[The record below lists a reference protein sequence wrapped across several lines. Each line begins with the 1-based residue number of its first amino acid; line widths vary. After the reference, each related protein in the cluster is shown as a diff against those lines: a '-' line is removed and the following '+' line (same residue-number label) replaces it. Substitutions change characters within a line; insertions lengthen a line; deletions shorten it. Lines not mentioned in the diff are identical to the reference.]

1 MICLIDRISVYCK
14 LSNSLFVTSICFMFW
29 FIFCFSVSCLC
40 HLLSPFWGEL
50 GLRFASYVSG
60 LSGVMINLG
69 ICLAASDSI
78 LVVVLGTCHFGVFQN
93 SFFFSSLI
101 WVFFLFGVRP
111 WMQISR
117 ILPVVVLLCLLVSYF
132 GTVVTIWYTLKH
144 LWECLSRWSRS
155 LVGYFWSAHG
165 VFCLMGYFVIMI
177 WQIVC
182 TRNRFLLGL
191 NFLNYRVYLGFLALV
206 KVRRKD

>member
-1 MICLIDRISVYCK
+1 MICLIDRISVYCQ

-60 LSGVMINLG
+60 VMINLG

-93 SFFFSSLI
+93 SIFFSSLI

-117 ILPVVVLLCLLVSYF
+117 ILPVVALLCLWVSCCGYHLVYPEALMGMLIQMVKIISWVF
-132 GTVVTIWYTLKH
+132 LKCTWGI
-144 LWECLSRWSRS
+144 L
-155 LVGYFWSAHG
+155 FDG
-165 VFCLMGYFVIMI
+165 VFCNNDLTN
-177 WQIVC
+177 C
-182 TRNRFLLGL
+182 LH
-191 NFLNYRVYLGFLALV
+191 
-206 KVRRKD
+206 KK